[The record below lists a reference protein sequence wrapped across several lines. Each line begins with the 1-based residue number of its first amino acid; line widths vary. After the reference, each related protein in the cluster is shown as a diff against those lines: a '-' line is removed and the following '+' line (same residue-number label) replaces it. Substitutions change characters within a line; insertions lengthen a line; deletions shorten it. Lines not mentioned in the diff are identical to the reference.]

1 MPNRLTTAAAM
12 AALLAIASSA
22 QSAPNGPQISDFILG
37 NGLELVVI
45 PDHRAPVVTHMIWY
59 KVGAADETPGKSGLA
74 HFLEHLMFKGTAKNP
89 AGKFSQVVARIGG
102 QENAFT
108 SQDYTGYFQ
117 RVPSEQLRTVMEFEA
132 DRMTGLQL
140 TDDVV
145 LPERNVI
152 LEEQNQRVGNNP
164 RARLSEQID
173 AALYLNHPYG
183 KPVIGWRHEM
193 EQLSRDDAIG
203 FYRRFYAPNNAIVV
217 IAGDVDPLK
226 VRTMVEE
233 TYGKIP
239 RHGMVAPR
247 VRPEEPPPVAMRS
260 LTLADPRVEMPTLQ
274 REYLTPS
281 FRTAKRGESEALEV
295 LSHIL
300 GSGSNSRLYRA
311 LVVDKQ
317 MAVMASAW
325 YDANALDLS
334 KFGVVGGPRPG
345 VTLQQLESEIDA
357 VIAQIIDKGVTP
369 EELERTKTRL
379 IADFRLC
386 AGQPGDHGALVRRR
400 AHDRRDRQR
409 RAELD
414 GPDPRRDSRAGARRG
429 KAMARKAAVGH
440 RLSDQGQEPAGGEAV
455 MTRRACMLFAAAVLI
470 ALPNV
475 ASAMT
480 IEKIVTP
487 SGNRSLAGAREVGAA
502 DHVELRFQW
511 RSQPG

>member
-1 MPNRLTTAAAM
+1 MPTRLITAAAT
-12 AALLAIASSA
+12 AALLTIAGSA
-22 QSAPNGPQISDFILG
+22 QSASNGPQVSDFLLP

-164 RARLSEQID
+164 RARLGEQID

-217 IAGDVDPLK
+217 IAGDVDPLQ
-226 VRTMVEE
+226 VRTMAEE

-239 RHGMVAPR
+239 RHGAVAPR
-247 VRPEEPPPVAMRS
+247 VRPQEPPPIAVRS
-260 LTLADPRVEMPTLQ
+260 LTVADPRVEMPTLQ
-274 REYLTPS
+274 REYLVPS

-317 MAVMASAW
+317 IAVMASAW
-325 YDANALDLS
+325 YDANALDPS

-357 VIAQIIDKGVTP
+357 VIAQVIDKGVTP

-379 IADFRLC
+379 IAD
-386 AGQPGDHGALVRRR
+386 AVYAQDNQAT
-400 AHDRRDRQR
+400 
-409 RAELD
+409 
-414 GPDPRRDSRAGARRG
+414 
-429 KAMARKAAVGH
+429 MARWY
-440 RLSDQGQEPAGGEAV
+440 
-455 MTRRACMLFAAAVLI
+455 
-470 ALPNV
+470 
-475 ASAMT
+475 
-480 IEKIVTP
+480 
-487 SGNRSLAGAREVGAA
+487 GAA
-502 DHVELRFQW
+502 LTTGATVNDVRSWTDRIRAVTAEQVRDAAKQWLEKQRSVTGYLIKDKAPQVEK
-511 RSQPG
+511 RS

>member
-1 MPNRLTTAAAM
+1 M
-12 AALLAIASSA
+12 AALLAVASSA

-226 VRTMVEE
+226 VRAMAEE

-239 RHGMVAPR
+239 RHGTIAPR
-247 VRPEEPPPVAMRS
+247 VRPEEPPPVAVRS
-260 LTLADPRVEMPTLQ
+260 LTLTDPRVEMPTLQ
-274 REYLTPS
+274 REYLVPS

-325 YDANALDLS
+325 YDTNAFDLS

-345 VTLQQLESEIDA
+345 VTLQQLETEIDA

-379 IADFRLC
+379 IAD
-386 AGQPGDHGALVRRR
+386 AVYAQDNQAT
-400 AHDRRDRQR
+400 
-409 RAELD
+409 
-414 GPDPRRDSRAGARRG
+414 
-429 KAMARKAAVGH
+429 MARWYGAALTTGATVNDV
-440 RLSDQGQEPAGGEAV
+440 RSWTDRIRAV
-455 MTRRACMLFAAAVLI
+455 TAEQVQAAAKQWLEKQRSVTGYLI
-470 ALPNV
+470 KDKSPQV
-475 ASAMT
+475 
-480 IEKIVTP
+480 EK
-487 SGNRSLAGAREVGAA
+487 RS
-502 DHVELRFQW
+502 
-511 RSQPG
+511 